1 MVPGQEANSDK
12 ISREVFLIF
21 YRIIV
26 CGVYSLE
33 LPQ

>member
-1 MVPGQEANSDK
+1 MVPGQEANSDT
-12 ISREVFLIF
+12 IPREVFSIF